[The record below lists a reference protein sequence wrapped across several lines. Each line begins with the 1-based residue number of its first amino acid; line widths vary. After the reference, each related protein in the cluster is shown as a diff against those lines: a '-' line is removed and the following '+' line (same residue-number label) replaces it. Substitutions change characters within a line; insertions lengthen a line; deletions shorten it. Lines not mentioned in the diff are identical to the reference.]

1 MTPAELLEF
10 LAARGGREYRVT
22 ALLHAGRGRKATVRE
37 LGEYR
42 LTARG
47 EAVQACGPSGQT
59 RQLSQEEFLSVFGS
73 YRFAPPLATGLM
85 TDLGPLFA
93 GSGQAA
99 ADGAEA
105 VLTSAPG

>member
-1 MTPAELLEF
+1 MTPTELLDF
-10 LAARGGREYRVT
+10 LAARGGQEYRVT
-22 ALLHAGRGRKATVRE
+22 ALLHAGKGRKATVRE

-42 LTARG
+42 LTTRG

-59 RQLSQEEFLSVFGS
+59 RQLSRGEFLSVFGS

-93 GSGQAA
+93 GSEQAA
-99 ADGAEA
+99 ADGAEIRT
-105 VLTSAPG
+105 TSTPG